1 MNNNKWANRLEDI
14 FVNDRLFNYARTAD
28 YMFLKLEEIF
38 RYDNLPL
45 TISKHRLE
53 KILLRQGVAT
63 IYQYEGELFVT
74 DEMPAGKPNI
84 YYEPTQVT
92 VRHQTDDGDITLK
105 LTDGIDCVI
114 IKNDADSIGLEPLV
128 GEYATL
134 TSQAKITIM
143 RNLIDLRGNYIIQ
156 AKDEKAYRSALEYT
170 EAVRRGDMSV
180 ILAEEFDEMDGLVVH
195 NTPIANNPATQTI
208 ELFNYINSYYYGE
221 LGININNNMKREYV
235 SEGELAKTTGIPLIN
250 HMLTTRIEGLLKV
263 NALFD
268 VNIGIHLSDE
278 WDDEQEQDTH
288 GGEENGSE
296 ITEHRSEGSEEV
308 SEEGTTETEN
318 TESTEEID
326 KIVDTQPKQETESLI
341 DACGEEVEPID
352 KTELIDATNAT
363 GGVDYDESNSTT
375 ESTTETSGNDEIQSE
390 GTNNSTNADSGEEHT
405 TSDELSSEREIQSE
419 NEEQDVSD
427 SSDEQTTI
435 KEDEEDETK

>member
-38 RYDNLPL
+38 SYDNLPL
-45 TISKHRLE
+45 TITKHRLE

-63 IYQYEGELFVT
+63 IYQYDNELFVT
-74 DEMPAGKPNI
+74 DEMPSGKPNI

-92 VRHQTDDGDITLK
+92 VRHQTSEGSVTLK

-114 IKNDADSIGLEPLV
+114 IKNDAESIGLEPLV
-128 GEYATL
+128 GEYAAL

-156 AKDEKAYRSALEYT
+156 AKDENAYRSALEYT
-170 EAVRRGDMSV
+170 EAIRRGDMSV
-180 ILAEEFDEMDGLVVH
+180 ILAEEFDEMDGIVVH

-235 SEGELAKTTGIPLIN
+235 SEGELSKTTGIPLIN

-263 NALFD
+263 NSLFD
-268 VNIGIHLSDE
+268 ADIGIRLSAE
-278 WDDEQEQDTH
+278 WDDEQEQDIY

-296 ITEHRSEGSEEV
+296 ITEYRGKGSEEGT
-308 SEEGTTETEN
+308 EEITTETEN
-318 TESTEEID
+318 TEETSNEIGD
-326 KIVDTQPKQETESLI
+326 NMAII
-341 DACGEEVEPID
+341 DACGESVEAIGKSD
-352 KTELIDATNAT
+352 LINATNATNAT
-363 GGVDYDESNSTT
+363 GGVDYESDSAT
-375 ESTTETSGNDEIQSE
+375 ESTTETSGDDEVQSE
-390 GTNNSTNADSGEEHT
+390 GTDNSTNADTGEERKA
-405 TSDELSSEREIQSE
+405 SDELSTEREGQSE
-419 NEEQDVSD
+419 TKEQIVSD
-427 SSDEQTTI
+427 SSNEQTII
-435 KEDEEDETK
+435 KEDEEYETE

>member
-38 RYDNLPL
+38 SYDNLPL

-63 IYQYEGELFVT
+63 IYQYEGDLFVT
-74 DEMPAGKPNI
+74 DEIPAGKPNI

-92 VRHQTDDGDITLK
+92 VRHQTDDGNITLK
-105 LTDGIDCVI
+105 LTDGVDCVI

-128 GEYATL
+128 GEYSVL
-134 TSQAKITIM
+134 TAQAKITVM
-143 RNLIDLRGNYIIQ
+143 RNLVDLRGNYIIQ

-235 SEGELAKTTGIPLIN
+235 SEGELSKTTGIPLIN

-268 VNIGIHLSDE
+268 VEIGIKLSAE
-278 WDDEQEQDTH
+278 WDDEQEQDII
-288 GGEENGSE
+288 GGEDNGSE
-296 ITEHRSEGSEEV
+296 ITEYRGEGSEEV
-308 SEEGTTETEN
+308 SEEDSTETDKTEN
-318 TESTEEID
+318 TETNQVEATD
-326 KIVDTQPKQETESLI
+326 NTLIV

-352 KTELIDATNAT
+352 KSELIDATNAT

-375 ESTTETSGNDEIQSE
+375 ESTTGTSGDDEVQPE
-390 GTNNSTNADSGEEHT
+390 GSGDSTNADSGEEHD
-405 TSDELSSEREIQSE
+405 TSDELSTEREVQSE
-419 NEEQDVSD
+419 NEEQVIRN
-427 SSDEQTTI
+427 SSNEQTVI
-435 KEDEEDETK
+435 KEDEEDETE